1 MQKCELNGI
10 RAAPPPQG
18 FLNQRDSGTSPPARL
33 VFESP
38 GSRLSNDQKMSAHD
52 TEAEAAEWLIR
63 LEEDASAANR
73 ANFDAW
79 VAEDPRNHA
88 AFLRLEKTWSRADVL
103 RKLRPLDGV
112 IDEQVLDKF
121 EVPTPIFDKPARIA
135 APRRQ
140 KLRIA
145 IAAALLVVVIGAG
158 IWIEVVR
165 SGWHVYTT
173 EFGGFQRIALADGS
187 TAMLNTDSE
196 IRVRLSSSR
205 REIVLERGEALFSVG
220 HDIRRP
226 FDVTAG
232 DTVVR
237 AVGTAFSVRLR
248 DQQQV
253 DVIVTEGR
261 VTIDPPDDSLDS
273 KLPQKEAPPTLSTLA
288 AGETV
293 TVKSHR
299 MHVQRIADEDVS
311 RRLAWTQGRLWFEQ
325 VTLAE
330 AITEFNRYNRKQ
342 LVIDDPSIATL
353 HIGGAFDA
361 TDPDSFVAALQS
373 FGIRA
378 FPTHSKEGN
387 SETDVI
393 RLIGP
398 EAHH

>member
-1 MQKCELNGI
+1 MPRRQPK
-10 RAAPPPQG
+10 G
-18 FLNQRDSGTSPPARL
+18 FLNQSDSGISPPARH
-33 VFESP
+33 VFESFD
-38 GSRLSNDQKMSAHD
+38 SRLSDDQKMPAHD
-52 TEAEAAEWLIR
+52 IEAEAAEWLIR
-63 LEEDASAANR
+63 LEEDGSAATR
-73 ANFDAW
+73 AAFDTW
-79 VAEDPRNHA
+79 VAEDPRNQA
-88 AFLRLEKTWSRADVL
+88 AFLRLEKTWNRADVL

-112 IDEQVLDKF
+112 VDEQVLDKF
-121 EVPTPIFDKPARIA
+121 GVPTPIFDKPAE
-135 APRRQ
+135 APAPKRQ
-140 KLRIA
+140 KVWMA
-145 IAAALLVVVIGAG
+145 IAVSLLAVVIGAV

-165 SGWHVYTT
+165 SGWQVYKT

-205 REIVLERGEALFSVG
+205 REIVLERGEALFSVA

-248 DQQQV
+248 DQKQV

-261 VTIDPPDDSLDS
+261 VAIDPPDDSLDS
-273 KLPQKEAPPTLSTLA
+273 KLPQKEAMPTLSTLA

-293 TVKSHR
+293 TVKAHR
-299 MHVQRIADEDVS
+299 MHVQKIADEDVS
-311 RRLAWTQGRLWFEQ
+311 RRLAWTQGRLWFDR

-342 LVIDDPSIATL
+342 LIIDDPSIATL
-353 HIGGAFDA
+353 RIGGAFDA
-361 TDPDSFVAALQS
+361 TDLDSFVAALQS

-378 FPTHSKEGN
+378 FPTRSREGD
-387 SETDVI
+387 SETEVI
-393 RLIGP
+393 RLVGP
-398 EAHH
+398 ETQR